1 MSNTATV
8 SYKWG
13 VKGKQPK
20 IVCKQNKRERQTV
33 FGSYN
38 YESGEITISFA
49 DRGNTATFKKAG
61 FPNRLNQD
69 FR

>member
-38 YESGEITISFA
+38 YESGEITISLSLVNSFFEVL
-49 DRGNTATFKKAG
+49 RKIPFNSIHRKV
-61 FPNRLNQD
+61 
-69 FR
+69 